1 MKKLLP
7 NLRSN
12 IKHEIDFSLVPLGI
26 ILIEFSVF
34 TTQLTKDSY
43 GSLQNLVLL
52 RVLHTLLMLVLA
64 ALLSR
69 IYIRLKMTE
78 LNYRTIAITGTLV
91 IAVGDFIH
99 RYMGPA
105 FDVELVSPYR
115 RIGIV
120 LLQGCFWFPAFIIIG
135 SKRTQIFQQFKE
147 YEQRLIINT
156 RANSRT
162 SDEFKGIQ
170 NDIQDRIRAELHS
183 ACNSLVTSVSDFRNS
198 SGDITEQNRVIQPI
212 LLGDDLR
219 RLSMRLE
226 TFGSEHQGSSIFKQ
240 NLNSVKL
247 LIKQFRIL
255 YTTTAKNAP
264 LHWSTYSIVLIA
276 LITPP
281 YFNYSPMIEAIV
293 SFPLVA
299 LAIVVS
305 SKLISK
311 SLNNSSQNSIR
322 NSSLLIFITGYIP
335 GISHVIGQ
343 MIYDDPET
351 KYPLF
356 MTAITLPISYYVFMK
371 IIQVLHPHSLELIR
385 TDQLKASSSLENAVT
400 RVVSDEFSHA
410 LSHRWAIYI
419 HGKILTRLAA
429 SALKL
434 ETACITGDSKTFNE
448 ALDSLIDLL
457 NNPVAQFEQESMDLS
472 SEVRSRLDPW
482 DGLLEIELK
491 IDSELEKIA
500 SPRVRD
506 LGEVIEELISNSM
519 RHGKAHKI
527 SLWVT
532 KQGDTNIRVKAIDDS
547 SVAPIDTNTRYG
559 LGTRIFNLASDGR
572 WSIERVESKTVFTLE
587 MSLES

>member
-1 MKKLLP
+1 MKRLLP

-212 LLGDDLR
+212 LLGDELR

-240 NLNSVKL
+240 NLKSVKL
-247 LIKQFRIL
+247 LIKQFKIL

-281 YFNYSPMIEAIV
+281 YFNYSSLIEAIV

-305 SKLISK
+305 SKLIAK
-311 SLNNSSQNSIR
+311 SLNHSSQNSIR

-356 MTAITLPISYYVFMK
+356 ITAITLPLSYYVFMK

-434 ETACITGDSKTFNE
+434 ESACITGDSKTFNE
-448 ALDSLIDLL
+448 ALDSLIELL
-457 NNPVAQFEQESMDLS
+457 NNPDAQFEQESMDLS

>member
-1 MKKLLP
+1 MKMSLP
-7 NLRSN
+7 HLRPN
-12 IKHEIDFSLVPLGI
+12 VKHKIDFSLVPLGI

-43 GSLQNLVLL
+43 GSLQSLVLM

-64 ALLSR
+64 TLLSR

-91 IAVGDFIH
+91 IAIGDFIH

-170 NDIQDRIRAELHS
+170 NDIQLRIRAELHS
-183 ACNSLVTSVSDFRNS
+183 ACNSLVKSVSDFRNS
-198 SGDITEQNRVIQPI
+198 SGDIAEQNKVIQPI

-226 TFGSEHQGSSIFKQ
+226 TFGSEHQESSIFKR

-247 LIKQFRIL
+247 LIKQFKIL

-264 LHWSTYSIVLIA
+264 LHWSIYSIVIIA

-281 YFNYSPMIEAIV
+281 YFNYSSFIEALI
-293 SFPLVA
+293 SFPIVA
-299 LAIVVS
+299 IAIIFS
-305 SKLISK
+305 SRLISK
-311 SLNNSSQNSIR
+311 SLNNGSQNSLR
-322 NSSLLIFITGYIP
+322 NSSLLILFTGYIP

-351 KYPLF
+351 KYPFYMIAL
-356 MTAITLPISYYVFMK
+356 TLPFSYYVFMK

-385 TDQLKASSSLENAVT
+385 TDQLKASESLQDAVT

-448 ALDSLIDLL
+448 ALDSLIELL
-457 NNPVAQFEQESMDLS
+457 NNPDSQFEQELMDLS

-482 DGLLEIELK
+482 DGLLEIELE
-491 IDSELEKIA
+491 IDSELEMIT

-527 SLWVT
+527 SLRVT

-547 SVAPIDTNTRYG
+547 SVAPIDTNSRYG

-572 WSIERVESKTVFTLE
+572 WSIERVESTTVFTLE

>member
-1 MKKLLP
+1 MKRLLP

-212 LLGDDLR
+212 LLGDELR

-240 NLNSVKL
+240 NLKSVKL
-247 LIKQFRIL
+247 LIKQFKIL

-281 YFNYSPMIEAIV
+281 YFNYSSMIEAIV

-305 SKLISK
+305 SKLIAK
-311 SLNNSSQNSIR
+311 SLNHSSQNSIR

-356 MTAITLPISYYVFMK
+356 ITAITLPLSYYVFMK

-448 ALDSLIDLL
+448 ALDSLIELL
-457 NNPVAQFEQESMDLS
+457 NNPDAQFEQESMDLS

>member
-1 MKKLLP
+1 MKRLLP

-162 SDEFKGIQ
+162 SDEFKSIQ

-212 LLGDDLR
+212 LLGDELR

-240 NLNSVKL
+240 NLKSVKL
-247 LIKQFRIL
+247 LIKQFKIL

-281 YFNYSPMIEAIV
+281 YFNYSSMIEAIV

-305 SKLISK
+305 SKLIAK
-311 SLNNSSQNSIR
+311 SLNHSSQNSIR

-356 MTAITLPISYYVFMK
+356 ITAITLPLSYYVFMK

-434 ETACITGDSKTFNE
+434 ESACITGDSKTFNE
-448 ALDSLIDLL
+448 ALDSLIELL
-457 NNPVAQFEQESMDLS
+457 NNPDAQFEQESMDLS

>member
-1 MKKLLP
+1 MKRLLP

-212 LLGDDLR
+212 LLGDELR

-240 NLNSVKL
+240 NLKSVKL
-247 LIKQFRIL
+247 LIKQFKIL

-281 YFNYSPMIEAIV
+281 YFNYSSMIEAIV

-305 SKLISK
+305 SKLIAK
-311 SLNNSSQNSIR
+311 SLNHSSQNSIR

-356 MTAITLPISYYVFMK
+356 ITAITLPLSYYVFMK

-434 ETACITGDSKTFNE
+434 ESACITGDSKTFNE
-448 ALDSLIDLL
+448 ALDSLIELL
-457 NNPVAQFEQESMDLS
+457 NNPDAQFEQESMDLS